1 LRKERKLAMAKRIT
15 EEARVLAFFRNAPV
29 EVAKAIFGIVK
40 EEVKGRL
47 GEPGAFVK
55 ANGLVKKA
63 RKKRISTAA
72 SAAIPSGGAV

>member
-1 LRKERKLAMAKRIT
+1 MAKRIT

-40 EEVKGRL
+40 EEVKARL

-55 ANGLVKKA
+55 ANGVVKKA
-63 RKKRISTAA
+63 RKKRVSAGTSTATSFPTA
-72 SAAIPSGGAV
+72 GGGV